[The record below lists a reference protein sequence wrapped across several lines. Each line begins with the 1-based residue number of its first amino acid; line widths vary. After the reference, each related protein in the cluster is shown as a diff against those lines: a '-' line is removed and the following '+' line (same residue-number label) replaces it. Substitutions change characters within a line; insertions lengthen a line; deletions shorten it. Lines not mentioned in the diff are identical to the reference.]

1 MNANTFGALFR
12 DALYQVLDD
21 KVFRVLAVVVAGLV
35 AATFVIGAR
44 EQGLVILFGLETL
57 EYRTIFGFFNQPY
70 PGMDGAGE
78 MVVQGL
84 QSILVDGLA
93 GTFGIIFAVS
103 ATAFFVP
110 RLLEKG
116 AADTLFSKPVGR
128 GMLLFSRYLAG
139 LLFVGVLA
147 IALVGGMHV
156 GFLVSSGY
164 SDPGFLWSI
173 VTLVYVFGLV
183 HGVSILI
190 GVLTRSTVASILL
203 TLVFMLFNSCVH
215 AGWQFK
221 DMALDPDSRAS
232 RITQADDDEAQPEEE
247 EDEEPSAWI
256 RAAYVALDTA
266 HYVLPKTADAG
277 RISRKLRRDLE
288 LAYAELHDREGGLLV
303 RVPPDGWVRRAGLE
317 ALLGAGAR
325 WELPDGTA
333 SITLRAEPGPELSR
347 MRAAKARRLALE
359 ARADVSGLQDQRG
372 SVGDS
377 TSSRIDWIESGPEGE
392 RAHRV
397 HYFVGKDRLYSLEI
411 EGTPQWRED
420 KAADQI
426 VQDFVKGMTFDQS
439 TFSQNPETRF
449 ENLLGW
455 TAPWRYNIFFSIGSS
470 LAFLALVLALAWWRL
485 SRIDF

>member
-1 MNANTFGALFR
+1 VNANTFGALFR

-21 KVFRVLAVVVAGLV
+21 KVFRVLAVVVVGLV

-44 EQGLVILFGLETL
+44 EEGLVILFGLETL
-57 EYRTIFGFFNQPY
+57 EYRSIFNFFHQPY
-70 PGMDGAGE
+70 PGIEGAGE
-78 MVVQGL
+78 KVVAGL
-84 QSILVDGLA
+84 QSIIVDGLA
-93 GTFGIIFAVS
+93 GTLGVIFAVS

-110 RLLEKG
+110 RMLEKG

-139 LLFVGVLA
+139 LLFVGLLA
-147 IALVGGMHV
+147 ATLVGGMHL
-156 GFLVSSGY
+156 GFLLSSGY

-221 DMALDPDSRAS
+221 DMALDPDSRRSRVTSVDEESQDPAS
-232 RITQADDDEAQPEEE
+232 AAE
-247 EDEEPSAWI
+247 EEPSAWV
-256 RAAYVALDTA
+256 RAAYLALDTA
-266 HYVLPKTADAG
+266 HVVLPKTADAQ

-288 LAYAELHDREGGLLV
+288 LTYAELHDPRGGLLV
-303 RVPPDGWVRRAGLE
+303 KAPPDGWERRAGIE
-317 ALLGAGAR
+317 ALEGSGAR
-325 WELPDGTA
+325 WELPDGSA
-333 SITLRAEPGPELSR
+333 SITLRAESPPDLSR
-347 MRAAKARRLALE
+347 LRAAKARRQALE
-359 ARADVSGLQDQRG
+359 ARPEVRDVADQRG

-377 TSSRIDWIESGPEGE
+377 SSSRIDWIETTSAGE

-397 HYFVGKDRLYSLEI
+397 HYFTGQERLYDLEI

-420 KAADQI
+420 SAADEI
-426 VQDFVKGMTFDQS
+426 VQRFVKGMTFDKS
-439 TFSQNPETRF
+439 AFAGNPDTRY
-449 ENLLGW
+449 ESLLGW
-455 TAPWRYNIFFSIGSS
+455 DAPWRYNIFVSIGSS

-485 SRIDF
+485 ARIDF